1 LTINFLSEE
10 WDAIR
15 KQIEQDIKNA
25 QIALERAQTERE
37 MALAQG
43 TLRALRA
50 MLDLPKQQQKKP
62 QQ

>member
-43 TLRALRA
+43 TLRALRTL
-50 MLDLPKQQQKKP
+50 LDLPKQQQKKP